1 MSFGGIGLRVI
12 QIRTAIQYGDGMG
25 NTMLLFDKI
34 LSKKYDTMIAVRSHS
49 KELNEYDNLVKFDE
63 VRELKIKRDDIL
75 LIHFGEKDELVEEL
89 LDYDGKRILV
99 YQNVTYPF
107 FFAGIDNCL
116 FAKCAEGQRFVRSTV
131 GNFLKAIAPSDF
143 SYNEL
148 VEMGWEEND
157 VYHLSLPVILRNSSI
172 TKSITRT
179 ERNFLFVGR
188 IVPNKKIE
196 DIIRVFD
203 YYRKN
208 YYSKS
213 NLIIIGT
220 VYNDSYYNSLQKYIS
235 RKRICNIEFLNHVS
249 DEVLD
254 RVYNESDIYLCMS
267 EHEGFCIPLIEAM
280 SYGIPVVAYNS
291 TAVPDTM
298 GDAGILLEKKDN
310 KYVCERIDKLFNDL
324 DYSLQLIEGQY
335 RHLEKYIR
343 NDCQD
348 RLYSIIDE
356 INSIESYE
364 YDNDS
369 WEFYRILLEEI
380 DRNSKQRL
388 LEQFKRISKKA
399 PNIVIYGAG
408 KVGTELIKLATEL
421 NVKFSA
427 ICDAGQ
433 YGKDLQGYTILSP
446 QNCISQCKGAIYIIT
461 IQDKSIASQVA
472 DDLETMGVS
481 KNNILYYS
489 NTDKRIYI

>member
-1 MSFGGIGLRVI
+1 MKIL
-12 QIRTAIQYGDGMG
+12 QIREYLSYGDGIG
-25 NTMLLFDKI
+25 NTIMAMDRVI
-34 LSKKYDTMIAVRSHS
+34 SERYDTVIAVRQCSDEYES
-49 KELNEYDNLVKFDE
+49 LARLVRFNTLDELDVQG
-63 VRELKIKRDDIL
+63 DDIV
-75 LIHFGEKDELVEEL
+75 IYHFGEWCSL
-89 LDYDGKRILV
+89 LREFLDIKCKKVLM
-99 YQNVTYPF
+99 YQNVTFPHFY
-107 FFAGIDNCL
+107 AGINDDISLNCSK
-116 FAKCAEGQRFVRSTV
+116 AQKYVRNSASC
-131 GNFLKAIAPSDF
+131 FLKALTPSLF
-143 SYNEL
+143 SQNEL
-148 VEMGWEEND
+148 INMGWNSED
-157 VYHLSLPVILRNSSI
+157 VYLLPLPVSLEKKNV
-172 TKSITRT
+172 TEKKKNEERT
-179 ERNFLFVGR
+179 FLFVGR
-188 IVPNKKIE
+188 MVPNKKIE
-196 DIIRVFD
+196 DVIRVFD
-203 YYRKN
+203 FYRRNYYKNSYLKLVGDNSKDIYYR
-208 YYSKS
+208 
-213 NLIIIGT
+213 
-220 VYNDSYYNSLQKYIS
+220 SLCKYIE
-235 RKRICNIEFLNHVS
+235 KNNIKNVEFTGRVT
-249 DEVLD
+249 DEKLEEMY
-254 RVYNESDIYLCMS
+254 RTSDIYLCMS

-380 DRNSKQRL
+380 DRNSKQGL